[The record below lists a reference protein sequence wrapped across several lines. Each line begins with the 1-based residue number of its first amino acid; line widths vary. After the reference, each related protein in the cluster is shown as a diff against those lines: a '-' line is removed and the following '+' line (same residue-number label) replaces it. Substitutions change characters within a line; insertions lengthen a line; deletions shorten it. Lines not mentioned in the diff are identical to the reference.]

1 MNNKF
6 FNNLLFFLVF
16 LIFTL
21 FIRYYTSSYEVITW
35 DEATYIIAG
44 REVLMGFLPYES
56 LYEMKPPLLY
66 YMYSIPLFFSQ
77 SLEAIRIYGIINIAI
92 SSFLIFY
99 ILKEYIKKNHSI
111 LAALSFASL
120 MNYYFWL
127 ETSSEIVAL
136 PFILISYIFF
146 KNHEK
151 SNINLFLSGIFIS
164 ISTLIRLNIAYLVI
178 FMVVFLI
185 IKKIK
190 IKKKIRE
197 IFLFGISGL
206 IPLIFI
212 IIIYYKQDLISLLYA
227 GMVEVSLAYS
237 SENSFLIGIYKYM
250 KTIYK
255 LCYFNPFPFLILT
268 ILFIFMI
275 FKKSLLEKDNKY
287 LILFIS
293 GIMFSILITG
303 QGFSHHLI
311 LIIPFIVI
319 FIFSK
324 LINSKLLIFIRNL
337 IISIIIIIPLYL
349 SIAPNISLLEND
361 FDVRENHQLR
371 NLSKLIDN
379 SNTKILALDYHLVY
393 FYSNIPHPFKLI
405 HTPALAR
412 KTTKDRLMPLQ
423 NIGYYNENYIDK
435 AFSPDYEYIL
445 CSTRICIEGRPNIE
459 NKKIKNLLKNYEII
473 KTINNFSRW
482 EHTKIGNLLLYKKIK
497 KSD

>member
-6 FNNLLFFLVF
+6 FNNFLFFLIF

-111 LAALSFASL
+111 LAALSFASI

-136 PFILISYIFF
+136 PFILLSYIFF

-151 SNINLFLSGIFIS
+151 SHINLFLSGIFIS

-178 FMVVFLI
+178 FMVLFLV

-197 IFLFGISGL
+197 IFLFGFSGL

-237 SENSFLIGIYKYM
+237 SENSFLIGIFKYM

-255 LCYFNPFPFLILT
+255 LCYFNPFPFLVLM
-268 ILFIFMI
+268 ILFIFMT
-275 FKKSLLEKDNKY
+275 FKKSLLKKDNKY

-293 GIMFSILITG
+293 GTMFSILITG

-324 LINSKLLIFIRNL
+324 LINSKLLILFRNL
-337 IISIIIIIPLYL
+337 IMSIIIIIPLYL
-349 SIAPNISLLEND
+349 SIGPNISLLEND
-361 FDVRENHQLR
+361 FDVREDHQLW
-371 NLSKLIDN
+371 NLSKLIGN
-379 SNTKILALDYHLVY
+379 SNTKILALDYHLIY

-412 KTTKDRLMPLQ
+412 KTTKNRLIPLQ
-423 NIGYYNENYIDK
+423 NIGYYNENYIEK
-435 AFSPDYEYIL
+435 AFSPDYDYIL
-445 CSTRICIEGRPNIE
+445 CSTRICVEGRPNIE

>member
-77 SLEAIRIYGIINIAI
+77 SIEAIRIYGIINIAI

-111 LAALSFASL
+111 LAALSFASF

-127 ETSSEIVAL
+127 DTSSEIVAL

-178 FMVVFLI
+178 FMVFFLI

-412 KTTKDRLMPLQ
+412 KTTKNRLMPLQ
-423 NIGYYNENYIDK
+423 NIGYYNEKYIDK
-435 AFSPDYEYIL
+435 AFSPDYDYIL

-459 NKKIKNLLKNYEII
+459 NKKIKNLLKNYKII

>member
-111 LAALSFASL
+111 LAALSFASV

-127 ETSSEIVAL
+127 DTSSEIVAL

-178 FMVVFLI
+178 FMVFFLI

-412 KTTKDRLMPLQ
+412 KTTKNRLMPLQ

>member
-6 FNNLLFFLVF
+6 FNNFLFFLVF

-21 FIRYYTSSYEVITW
+21 FIRFYTSSYEVITW

-44 REVLMGFLPYES
+44 REILMGFLPYES

-66 YMYSIPLFFSQ
+66 YIYSIPLFFSQ
-77 SLEAIRIYGIINIAI
+77 SLEAVRIYGIINIAI

-111 LAALSFASL
+111 LAALSFASI

-151 SNINLFLSGIFIS
+151 SYINLFLSGIFIS

-178 FMVVFLI
+178 FMVLFLI

-190 IKKKIRE
+190 IKKKIIE
-197 IFLFGISGL
+197 IFIFGISGL

-227 GMVEVSLAYS
+227 GMIEVSLAYS

-255 LCYFNPFPFLILT
+255 LCYFNPFPFLVLM
-268 ILFIFMI
+268 ILFIFMT
-275 FKKSLLEKDNKY
+275 FKKSLLKKDNKY

-293 GIMFSILITG
+293 GIIFSILITG

-324 LINSKLLIFIRNL
+324 LINSKSLIIIRNL

-361 FDVRENHQLR
+361 FDVRDNHQLR
-371 NLSKLIDN
+371 NLSKLIGN
-379 SNTKILALDYHLVY
+379 SKAKILALDYHLVY

-405 HTPALAR
+405 HTPALVR
-412 KTTKDRLMPLQ
+412 KTTKNRLLPLQ

-435 AFSPDYEYIL
+435 AFSPDYDYIL

>member
-111 LAALSFASL
+111 LAALSFASV

-178 FMVVFLI
+178 FMVFFLI

-412 KTTKDRLMPLQ
+412 KTTKNRLMPLQ

>member
-111 LAALSFASL
+111 LAALSFASV

-127 ETSSEIVAL
+127 DTSSEIVAL

-178 FMVVFLI
+178 FMVFFLI

-361 FDVRENHQLR
+361 FDVRKNHQLR
-371 NLSKLIDN
+371 DLSKLIGN
-379 SNTKILALDYHLVY
+379 SNAKILALDYHLVY

-405 HTPALAR
+405 HTPALVR
-412 KTTKDRLMPLQ
+412 KTTKNRLMPLQ
-423 NIGYYNENYIDK
+423 NIGYYSEDYIDK
-435 AFSPDYEYIL
+435 AFSTNYDYIL
-445 CSTRICIEGRPNIE
+445 CSTRICIEGRPNLE